1 MTVEPP
7 AATPTRVLIVEDDVP
22 TRIGLDTILSA
33 EIDIEV
39 IGHAATGLEGC
50 EMAEALSPDVVL
62 MDIQLP
68 ELDGIEATRRI
79 TARDRDA
86 AAPRVIVV
94 TTYDYDEYVYRSL
107 RAGASG
113 FLLKRTRAE
122 DLVDAVR
129 AVAGGD
135 ALPLA
140 STTRGLIADF
150 AARTPG
156 VASEWRAVSALTD
169 RESEVLTLVARG
181 LSNDEIAERLSL
193 SIETVKTHVKHVYT
207 KLGTR
212 DRAQAVIAAYESGL
226 VSPGTAPA

>member
-1 MTVEPP
+1 
-7 AATPTRVLIVEDDVP
+7 
-22 TRIGLDTILSA
+22 
-33 EIDIEV
+33 
-39 IGHAATGLEGC
+39 
-50 EMAEALSPDVVL
+50 

-79 TARDRDA
+79 TAGDDA
-86 AAPRVIVV
+86 TARPRVIVV
-94 TTYDYDEYVYRSL
+94 TTYDYDEYIYRSL

-129 AVAGGD
+129 TVAGGD

-150 AARTPG
+150 ASRTPG
-156 VASEWRAVSALTD
+156 SGKEWKAVSALTE
-169 RESEVLTLVARG
+169 REAEVLTLVARG
-181 LSNDEIAERLSL
+181 LSNDEIAERLTL
-193 SIETVKTHVKHVYT
+193 STETVKTHVKHVYT

-226 VSPGTAPA
+226 VSPGGAPA

>member
-1 MTVEPP
+1 MSD
-7 AATPTRVLIVEDDVP
+7 ATRVLIVEDDVP

-33 EIDIEV
+33 EPDIEV
-39 IGHAATGLEGC
+39 IGHAATGVEACSLADELE
-50 EMAEALSPDVVL
+50 PDVVL

-79 TARDRDA
+79 TARDREP
-86 AAPRVIVV
+86 APRVIVV
-94 TTYDYDEYVYRSL
+94 TTYDFDEYVYRSL

-122 DLVDAVR
+122 ELVEAVR
-129 AVAGGD
+129 TVASGD

-140 STTRGLIADF
+140 ATTRGLIADF
-150 AARTPG
+150 ASRERSDTN
-156 VASEWRAVSALTD
+156 EWRAVGALTD
-169 RESEVLTLVARG
+169 REAEVLTLVARG
-181 LSNDEIAERLSL
+181 LSNDEIAERLTL

-226 VSPGTAPA
+226 VSPGSQPT

>member
-1 MTVEPP
+1 M
-7 AATPTRVLIVEDDVP
+7 ADPTRVLIVEDDVS

-33 EIDIEV
+33 ESDIEV
-39 IGHAATGLEGC
+39 VGHAATGLQGC
-50 EMAEALSPDVVL
+50 ELAAELDPDVVL
-62 MDIQLP
+62 MDVQLP

-79 TARDRDA
+79 TAASKEGR
-86 AAPRVIVV
+86 PHVIVV

-107 RAGASG
+107 QAGASG

-122 DLVDAVR
+122 DLLDAVR
-129 AVAGGD
+129 VVAAGE

-140 STTRGLIADF
+140 PSTRQLIERF
-150 AARTPG
+150 AAEESRNPG
-156 VASEWRAVSALTD
+156 GWSSVSSLTE

-181 LSNDEIAERLSL
+181 LSNDEIADQLHLSV
-193 SIETVKTHVKHVYT
+193 ETVKTHVKHVYT

-226 VSPGTAPA
+226 VSPRGM

>member
-1 MTVEPP
+1 MND
-7 AATPTRVLIVEDDVP
+7 ATRVLIVEDDVA

-33 EIDIEV
+33 EPDIEV
-39 IGHAATGLEGC
+39 IGHAATGV
-50 EMAEALSPDVVL
+50 EACSLADELAPDVVL

-79 TARDRDA
+79 TAGDDTTAR
-86 AAPRVIVV
+86 PRVIVV
-94 TTYDYDEYVYRSL
+94 TTYDYEEYVYRSL

-129 AVAGGD
+129 TVAGGD

-140 STTRGLIADF
+140 STTRRLIADF
-150 AARTPG
+150 ASRTSAAG
-156 VASEWRAVSALTD
+156 MEWKAVSALTE
-169 RESEVLTLVARG
+169 REAEVLTLVARG
-181 LSNDEIAERLSL
+181 LSNDEIAERLTL
-193 SIETVKTHVKHVYT
+193 STETVKTHVKHVYT

-226 VSPGTAPA
+226 VSPGGAPA

>member
-1 MTVEPP
+1 MIDTE
-7 AATPTRVLIVEDDVP
+7 TGTTRVLIVEDDVP

-33 EIDIEV
+33 EPDIEV
-39 IGHAATGLEGC
+39 VGHAATGV
-50 EMAEALSPDVVL
+50 EALTLAAELAPDVVL

-79 TARDRDA
+79 TAARDDEGS
-86 AAPRVIVV
+86 PRVLVV
-94 TTYDYDEYVYRSL
+94 TTYDNDEYVYRSL

-122 DLVDAVR
+122 ELVEAVR
-129 AVAGGD
+129 VVAGGD

-140 STTRGLIADF
+140 TTTQRVIAGFASRGGSGDWS
-150 AARTPG
+150 G
-156 VASEWRAVSALTD
+156 VRALTE
-169 RESEVLTLVARG
+169 RESEVLKLVARG
-181 LSNDEIAERLSL
+181 MSNDEIAAHLNLSV
-193 SIETVKTHVKHVYT
+193 ETVKTHVKHVYT

-226 VSPGTAPA
+226 VAPGAGF

>member
-1 MTVEPP
+1 MS
-7 AATPTRVLIVEDDVP
+7 ATTRVLIVEDDVP

-33 EIDIEV
+33 EPDIEV
-39 IGHAATGLEGC
+39 IGHAATGV
-50 EMAEALSPDVVL
+50 EACSLADELVPDVVL

-79 TARDRDA
+79 TSGGQDTPT
-86 AAPRVIVV
+86 PRVIVV
-94 TTYDYDEYVYRSL
+94 TTYDFDEYVYRSL

-122 DLVDAVR
+122 ELVEAVR
-129 AVAGGD
+129 TVASGD

-140 STTRGLIADF
+140 ATTRGLIADF
-150 AARTPG
+150 ASRGRESAN
-156 VASEWRAVSALTD
+156 EWRAVGALTD
-169 RESEVLTLVARG
+169 REAEVLTLVARG
-181 LSNDEIAERLSL
+181 LSNDEIAERLTL

-226 VSPGTAPA
+226 VSPGAPPA